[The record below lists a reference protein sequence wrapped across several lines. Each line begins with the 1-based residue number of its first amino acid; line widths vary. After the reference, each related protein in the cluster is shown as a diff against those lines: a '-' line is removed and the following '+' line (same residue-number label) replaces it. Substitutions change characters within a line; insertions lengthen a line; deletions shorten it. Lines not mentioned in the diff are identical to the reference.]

1 MLPLLKA
8 LVVQDEALDEI
19 LAQNLCS
26 PDAKLRRLAAV
37 DTVSDGDDSVQ
48 IVEVHLAGDRP
59 RPLDLNYPI
68 FPDSCRFLQFASG
81 KDVLE
86 VLIDGSQ
93 VYAKEFCHLFLGQ
106 PEGLTLEQH
115 LDAHG
120 PVWRDI
126 QDDLV
131 VQWSLSARCHIAP
144 PLHYSIYRKPTRI
157 LPPIWRQFCYN

>member
-68 FPDSCRFLQFASG
+68 FPDSCRSFQFSG
-81 KDVLE
+81 GIDVLE

-106 PEGLTLEQH
+106 PKGLAFKEN
-115 LDAHG
+115 LDAHRPIG
-120 PVWRDI
+120 RGI

-131 VQWSLSARCHIAP
+131 V
-144 PLHYSIYRKPTRI
+144 
-157 LPPIWRQFCYN
+157 